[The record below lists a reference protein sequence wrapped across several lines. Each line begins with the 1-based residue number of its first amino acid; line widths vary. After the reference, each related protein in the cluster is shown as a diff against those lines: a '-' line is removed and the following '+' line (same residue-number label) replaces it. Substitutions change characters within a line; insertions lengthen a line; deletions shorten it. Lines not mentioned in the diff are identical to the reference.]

1 MAVISTKA
9 IVFSA
14 IKYGDA
20 DLIVK
25 CFTRE
30 EGVKSY
36 LVRGVLK
43 SKKGKL
49 KPAYFQALTQL
60 NIVANHNQKNTLNF
74 IKEASIVYP
83 YESVH
88 TSVVKQTIMMF
99 LSEVLSSIVQEE
111 ELNESL
117 YDYIESALVWFD
129 LNSDISNF
137 HLAFLMKLTQFLGF
151 YPDVSAEH
159 RPVFNLLEGKFSYS
173 INEKLSIS
181 GTELQSFKKVIGVSF
196 DEISSIPFYKKERQ
210 FILKT
215 IIQYYELHLNGF
227 RSPKSL
233 IVLDSVFN

>member
-1 MAVISTKA
+1 MAVVSTKA

-30 EGVKSY
+30 EGIKSY

-60 NIVANHNQKNTLNF
+60 NIVANHNRKNTLNF
-74 IKEASIVYP
+74 IKEVSVIYP

-88 TSVVKQTIMMF
+88 SSVVKQTIIMF
-99 LSEVLSSIVQEE
+99 LSEVLSNIVQEE
-111 ELNESL
+111 ELNQEL
-117 YDYIESALVWFD
+117 YDYLESSLIWFD
-129 LNSDISNF
+129 INSNISNF
-137 HLAFLMKLTQFLGF
+137 HLVFLMKLTYFLGF
-151 YPDVSAEH
+151 YPDVLAEH

-196 DEISSIPFYKKERQ
+196 DEISKVPFHKKERQ

-215 IIQYYELHLNGF
+215 IIQYYELHLSGF
-227 RSPKSL
+227 RPPRSL
-233 IVLDSVFN
+233 VVLDSVFN